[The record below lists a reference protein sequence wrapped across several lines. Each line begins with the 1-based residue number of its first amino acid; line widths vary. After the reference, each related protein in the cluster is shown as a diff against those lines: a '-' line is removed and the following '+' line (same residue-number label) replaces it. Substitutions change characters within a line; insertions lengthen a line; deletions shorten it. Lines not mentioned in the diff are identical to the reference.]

1 MLGTFRRAF
10 AGQWRPTCGNFEGA
24 ALNELVA
31 QLVEQRPFK
40 AWVLGSSPSGLTT
53 HSGRGSLF
61 NLISFW
67 VRVSCARLRELRN
80 RLSKSA
86 SLRED
91 SESASQRVHSS
102 RSSWFCRTE

>member
-1 MLGTFRRAF
+1 
-10 AGQWRPTCGNFEGA
+10 
-24 ALNELVA
+24 
-31 QLVEQRPFK
+31 
-40 AWVLGSSPSGLTT
+40 
-53 HSGRGSLF
+53 
-61 NLISFW
+61 LISFW